1 MNLEILKKL
10 NLQECIELVRVM
22 NASISDPMY
31 VWDLENDKI
40 YFTRIISEDFVLQRK
55 ESIGFEIQEM
65 LNVCSRLTVMKDRNI
80 VGELRD
86 DDLSQDNIMKTIAGG
101 KNE

>member
-1 MNLEILKKL
+1 
-10 NLQECIELVRVM
+10 
-22 NASISDPMY
+22 
-31 VWDLENDKI
+31 
-40 YFTRIISEDFVLQRK
+40 
-55 ESIGFEIQEM
+55 
-65 LNVCSRLTVMKDRNI
+65 MKDRNI